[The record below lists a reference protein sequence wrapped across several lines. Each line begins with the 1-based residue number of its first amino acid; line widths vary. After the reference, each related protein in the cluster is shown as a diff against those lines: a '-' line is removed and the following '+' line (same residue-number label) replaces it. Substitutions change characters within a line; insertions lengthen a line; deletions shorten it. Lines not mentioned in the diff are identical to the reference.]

1 MGSIL
6 SRSFKVRSSNL
17 VLCTSGVV
25 LVWVGVGYQQQL
37 SSWWWWW
44 WSSCNNSQGST
55 TGEFQFNSTTLRFS
69 FLVPYIIK
77 PQTACN
83 RYFHKRFE
91 TGSICYISLVFGQV
105 FFTAKNQITSIEIRR
120 KSIHMVV
127 WVLVGQMVPILV
139 VDWMHKTVESC
150 TCQENLRFLL
160 NIVTLQI
167 TSVLLQIMWLT
178 NSSYFKEEES
188 FRKR

>member
-6 SRSFKVRSSNL
+6 SRCFKVRNSNL

-25 LVWVGVGYQQQL
+25 LVWVGVGYQRQL

-44 WSSCNNSQGST
+44 SSCYNSQGST
-55 TGEFQFNSTTLRFS
+55 TGEFQFNSTTLRLS
-69 FLVPYIIK
+69 FIVPYLIK

-83 RYFHKRFE
+83 RYFHEWFE
-91 TGSICYISLVFGQV
+91 DWEYLLYFTCFGWV

-120 KSIHMVV
+120 KSILRVV

-139 VDWMHKTVESC
+139 VDWMHKTVDSC
-150 TCQENLRFLL
+150 TYQENLRFLL
-160 NIVTLQI
+160 NVTLEI

-178 NSSYFKEEES
+178 NSSYFKAEES
-188 FRKR
+188 FWKR